1 MCQCALESPALRQP
15 WRVRRHAEEG
25 LDWRQL
31 KWTQRR
37 TGEARLVAIMVG
49 GGGPGWGWARPAI
62 IAGDLRD
69 SCRGGGAHG
78 READAV
84 KAEGAA
90 RTGGPHV
97 G

>member
-1 MCQCALESPALRQP
+1 MRPGVASLTATM
-15 WRVRRHAEEG
+15 EG
-25 LDWRQL
+25 AAACR
-31 KWTQRR
+31 
-37 TGEARLVAIMVG
+37 GGARLEATKVDAEAHWG
-49 GGGPGWGWARPAI
+49 GQTGGDHGGWGGGPGWGWARPAI

-78 READAV
+78 READTV